1 MGRPAPPGGA
11 VPHPTKTRP
20 QGGAG
25 ARCVQDARCT
35 GRRHRGCGRLRTAA
49 PSPRAALRAGL
60 SASRWRRTEPPV
72 SSFGLRLFS
81 KTRRPCPRGRFRG
94 GGARPAP
101 LPYGVGMGRRGRPRR
116 ARKRARESLSLH
128 VTRKRGN
135 PHSRP
140 LTQMTIFGNVRQ
152 WNRPRAL
159 RPGGGVGGWRR
170 SARTRAASAP
180 P

>member
-1 MGRPAPPGGA
+1 MGRPTPPGGA
-11 VPHPTKTRP
+11 VPHPTKTRS

-81 KTRRPCPRGRFRG
+81 KTRRPCPHGRFRG
-94 GGARPAP
+94 PRPAP
-101 LPYGVGMGRRGRPRR
+101 LPYGVEMGRRGRPRR
-116 ARKRARESLSLH
+116 ARERARESLSLH